1 MSSHNYQN
9 ILSDKL
15 RRFILFTVIIMFEE
29 WFNLTLNSLATKCCL
44 CTTQWI
50 ENSEGLSFFRQDTT
64 PLYFP
69 IIIGAPYVA
78 IATKCSSEILFNS
91 K

>member
-1 MSSHNYQN
+1 M
-9 ILSDKL
+9 LL
-15 RRFILFTVIIMFEE
+15 RFILFTILIIMFEE

-50 ENSEGLSFFRQDTT
+50 ENSEGLSFFRRDTT
-64 PLYFP
+64 PLDFP
-69 IIIGAPYVA
+69 IIESAPSVA